1 MCSWGPSETD
11 REFVQVYLVEEE
23 EYIGNL
29 KDLGHR
35 KQLLSSLFHM
45 KESGSHEESLNKTTQ
60 FDISVRIISS
70 LHCS

>member
-1 MCSWGPSETD
+1 MCSWGPSETN

-45 KESGSHEESLNKTTQ
+45 KKSGSHEESLNKTTQ

-70 LHCS
+70 SHCS